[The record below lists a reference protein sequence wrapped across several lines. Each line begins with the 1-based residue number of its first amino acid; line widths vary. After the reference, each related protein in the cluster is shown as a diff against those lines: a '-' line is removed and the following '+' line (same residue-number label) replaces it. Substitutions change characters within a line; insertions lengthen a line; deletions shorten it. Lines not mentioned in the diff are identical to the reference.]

1 MLQRGGWA
9 VLAVLALLV
18 ATTGAR
24 AEDKTA
30 KPLTNEDV
38 VKLAKLGLGDDVV
51 VAKIQEA
58 HAVDFKTEV
67 DDLEK
72 LKADGVSAAVI
83 AAMLKRQAGDEAAA
97 KPIAVVPM
105 PVGEPSGVGTVTLST
120 KDKGDIALDSLAG
133 SYSSTYAFVTVL
145 QHFNFPG
152 LKADKRTTDKRPTV
166 VIRASKDP
174 AGRLWFVRAEPDHD
188 DNVRS
193 VKMGN
198 MGVFKQKRLNTPDTD
213 NRVECDTVHEGA
225 DLWRLTPKKDLKPG
239 EYGIFGSTGV
249 AQTAEMYDFGVD

>member
-1 MLQRGGWA
+1 MFRRGGWA
-9 VLAVLALLV
+9 VFAVLALLV
-18 ATTGAR
+18 ASTGTR

-83 AAMLKRQAGDEAAA
+83 AAMLKRQAGDEAA
-97 KPIAVVPM
+97 KPVAVIP
-105 PVGEPSGVGTVTLST
+105 PTAGEPSGVGAVTLST
-120 KDKGDIALDSLAG
+120 KDKGEIALNSEEG

-152 LKADKRTTDKRPTV
+152 LKAATRTTDHRPTAIV
-166 VIRASKDP
+166 HSAKDP
-174 AGRLWFVRAEPDHD
+174 AGRIWFVRAEPDAD
-188 DNVRS
+188 DNERS

-198 MGVFKQKRLNTPDTD
+198 MGVFKQKGLNTPDTD
-213 NRVECDTVHEGA
+213 KRIACDSVQEGA
-225 DLWRLTPKKDLKPG
+225 DVWKLTPKKDLKPG
-239 EYGIFGSTGV
+239 EYGLFYSAGV
-249 AQTAEMYDFGVD
+249 AQTAELYAFGVD